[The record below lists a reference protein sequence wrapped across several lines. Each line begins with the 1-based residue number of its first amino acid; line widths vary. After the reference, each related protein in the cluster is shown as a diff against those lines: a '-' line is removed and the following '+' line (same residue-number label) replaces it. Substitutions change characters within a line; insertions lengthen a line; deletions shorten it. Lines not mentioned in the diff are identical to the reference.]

1 MLSRVAQRIFW
12 MSRYLERAELTA
24 KIVNTFCQMRMDL
37 PKGSELPWRT
47 LPDIFGSL
55 NQLEKRKGNVTEYR
69 VVELLVNRIG
79 NPSSL
84 KFCISSA
91 RENARMTRHLLPED
105 MWELINELNI
115 YVREQADKSLS
126 RRNRFEFLTEITK
139 QCQTLNGLVMSTQ
152 PRDDVYTFITFGHLL
167 ERVDVTSR
175 VIGKMSTAIEA
186 REENNPAFDS
196 LIWSS
201 LLESLSILNA
211 YRQIAGPLV
220 EPEGALELVV
230 LNPESPRS
238 VVFCLSAMR
247 QLASNLRSNNRLLS
261 NIDRL
266 LGDLSSF
273 AVSDLEK
280 AEIAGFFEVLQIKTD
295 RLYNLLSDTWFVPE
309 KS

>member
-24 KIVNTFCQMRMDL
+24 KIINTFCQMRMDL

-47 LPDIFGSL
+47 LPDVFGL
-55 NQLEKRKGNVTEYR
+55 GNQLEKRKGKITEYW
-69 VVELLVNRIG
+69 VVEFLINRMG

-91 RENARMTRHLLPED
+91 RENARMTRHLLPDE
-105 MWELINELNI
+105 MWELTNELHI

-175 VIGKMSTAIEA
+175 VIGKMSMAIEA
-186 REENNPAFDS
+186 REESNPAFDS

-201 LLESLSILNA
+201 LLESLSILYT
-211 YRQIAGPLV
+211 YRQLAGPLV
-220 EPEGALELVV
+220 EPRGALELIV

-238 VVFCLSAMR
+238 IVFCLSAMR
-247 QLASNLRSNNRLLS
+247 QLSSSLRSNNRLLS
-261 NIDRL
+261 NIDLL

-273 AVSDLEK
+273 AVSELGK
-280 AEIAGFFEVLQIKTD
+280 AQIADFFQALQIKTD
-295 RLYNLLSDTWFVPE
+295 GLYKLLSDTWFIPE
-309 KS
+309 KP